1 MIGSA
6 AGGALFVLILLSGCN
21 VMEPESFAGT
31 EPRLVIEEYFAG
43 RTKAWGIFEDRFGKL
58 RRQFTVDIVGRWN
71 GDTLVLE
78 EDFSFADGEKSRR
91 VWRIRKLGDHV
102 YEGEADDVIG
112 TARGF
117 SYGNALQWR
126 YDMDLKVGDGTW
138 RVHFND
144 WMFLQPG
151 GVLINRAKVTKWG
164 LAIGEV
170 TLAFQKLSGQARGAG
185 PAGRLKYAA
194 E

>member
-1 MIGSA
+1 
-6 AGGALFVLILLSGCN
+6 
-21 VMEPESFAGT
+21 MEPETFAGT

-43 RTKAWGIFEDRFGKL
+43 QTKAWGIFEDRFGKL
-58 RRQFTVDIVGRWN
+58 RRQFTVDIVGRWD

-78 EDFSFADGEKSRR
+78 EDFTFADGEKSRR
-91 VWRIRKLGDHV
+91 VWRIKKLDDHA
-102 YEGEADDVIG
+102 YEGRADDVIG

-126 YDMDLKVGDGTW
+126 YDMDLKVGDRTW
-138 RVHFND
+138 RVGFND

-151 GVLINRAKVTKWG
+151 GVLINRAKVSKWG
-164 LAIGEV
+164 INVGEV
-170 TLAFQKLSGQARGAG
+170 TLAFQKLPVEASGAG